1 MKKYIVAYD
10 IADKKRL
17 ARVRKIAYSYALG
30 GQKSVLEAPLNAKLL
45 KELTEKLNQLID
57 PSVDRIN
64 IIEYANE
71 PLCFGTANYLKFENG
86 VIVIWTSYT

>member
-17 ARVRKIAYSYALG
+17 NQVRKIAYSYALG
-30 GQKSVLEAPLNAKLL
+30 GQKSVLETPLNAKLL
-45 KELTEKLNQLID
+45 KELTNKLNQIID

-71 PLCFGTANYLKFENG
+71 PICFGTANYLKFENG
-86 VIVIWTSYT
+86 VIVIWIYYT